1 MKYPK
6 DKVLLVPEA
15 RDLLEQEFRERIL
28 SKNPDINEKRFM
40 DLVEAFL
47 RGYDKAIAVYHN
59 ILHPDLK
66 LCCFDED
73 IFEDVETQKDFE
85 EVQYTNYCRDCESG
99 SECPYGSRCEKC
111 DNGNLFKPSKKNK
124 C

>member
-28 SKNPDINEKRFM
+28 SKNPDIDKKTFM

-66 LCCFDED
+66 ITCFDED
-73 IFEDVETQKDFE
+73 IFEYE
-85 EVQYTNYCRDCESG
+85 YTNYCRDCESG
-99 SECPYGSRCEKC
+99 SECPHGSRCEKC
-111 DNGNLFKPSKKNK
+111 DNGNLFRPSKKK
-124 C
+124 